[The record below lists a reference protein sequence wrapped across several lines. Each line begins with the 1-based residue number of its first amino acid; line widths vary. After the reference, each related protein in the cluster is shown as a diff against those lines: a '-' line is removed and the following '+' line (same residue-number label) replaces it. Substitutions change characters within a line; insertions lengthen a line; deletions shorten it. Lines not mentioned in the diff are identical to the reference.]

1 MLMILLHIFSK
12 AFLEVTDDEPSATM
26 YSHATAATKAVA
38 SQKNMHLL
46 CVNSRGDLRVW
57 DLRLRSLKC
66 SCSVVPLL
74 TSQVHMSPSDGSSE
88 IDCAHLERVSIDIL
102 GNVLAH
108 VASANHHDPR
118 IRKQSETAS
127 NVSDNNKSK
136 LMKPRVIRSYVWDV
150 GMGSWLRT
158 SSEDFV
164 QSTYYSTLASSN
176 ESVVQG
182 SNIMEHAMQKLQQ
195 TTARLQ
201 VQEEQRTRHQRHTP
215 LFSLNALVNEAPEWA
230 MLDTIAHLQHQLTVA
245 VSLRDA
251 VSFKAWLG
259 TYVSLPMS
267 FIHVSVHNFFL
278 K

>member
-1 MLMILLHIFSK
+1 
-12 AFLEVTDDEPSATM
+12 
-26 YSHATAATKAVA
+26 
-38 SQKNMHLL
+38 
-46 CVNSRGDLRVW
+46 
-57 DLRLRSLKC
+57 
-66 SCSVVPLL
+66 
-74 TSQVHMSPSDGSSE
+74 
-88 IDCAHLERVSIDIL
+88 LERVSIDIL

-259 TYVSLPMS
+259 TYVRFLSRHDELALLKDVCDDVLMGVDVMISGSLS
-267 FIHVSVHNFFL
+267 STVSAPGCRNHHNNNSNDDKYLPVNKTFL
-278 K
+278 GLQRKALLLETILPAMRAGDLTVRRAQFVAEYLDMFQT